1 MQAKL
6 RLASLILFGLV
17 SLFLIWFGFTYA
29 TVKDMLWFHAAAVP
43 DAVRSEVR
51 PLYFALMT
59 LIGGSSTALGVLGA
73 YVIVGPL
80 RNGSR
85 WAATT
90 LTFVFALAFVMAAI
104 TAEKLSATGAPTSWH
119 IMGVLLAITG
129 AGYLSHVAATHG
141 ARPHGRT
148 RALVQ
153 SGQPEPL
160 QSTSRSQPSSE
171 SNDVSM
177 S

>member
-17 SLFLIWFGFTYA
+17 SLFLIWFGFTYS

-43 DAVRSEVR
+43 EAVRGDVR

-59 LIGGSSTALGVLGA
+59 LIGGSSAALGLLGA

-80 RNGSR
+80 RSGAK
-85 WAATT
+85 WAASA
-90 LTFVFALAFVMAAI
+90 LTFVFALAFVTAAV

-119 IMGVLLAITG
+119 IMGILLAVTT
-129 AGYLSHVAATHG
+129 AGYVLHVVATRGRSAA
-141 ARPHGRT
+141 ANNYR
-148 RALVQ
+148 
-153 SGQPEPL
+153 
-160 QSTSRSQPSSE
+160 
-171 SNDVSM
+171 
-177 S
+177 